1 VTRLL
6 KAPDIVTRSTLR
18 LLIAFAAAFLMSLS
32 LWLMPAASSV
42 VPARVGAVSE
52 VKEIGRTNSDRP
64 ILAFRVGDPTAPVKA
79 VVMSAIHGDERGPIR
94 IANNLIH
101 GAPIRGVD
109 LWVIPVV
116 NPDGLKSRTRR
127 NGRGVDLNR
136 NFPTDWGRSYGQTYS
151 GPRPASEPETRA
163 LMAFLDEVNPQYLV
177 SFHQPLRGVGVA
189 DNKPPGFQRALAR
202 GLKLRLRSFNCT
214 GVCHGTMTT
223 WFNLNHAGVAIT
235 VEYGRRLSRRQATR
249 TGPNGVLR
257 ALSAWR

>member
-1 VTRLL
+1 MTRLL
-6 KAPDIVTRSTLR
+6 KAPDIVARPPLR
-18 LLIAFAAAFLMSLS
+18 LLIAFATALLMTLS
-32 LWLMPAASSV
+32 LWLTPAASPV
-42 VPARVGAVSE
+42 APTRVGAVNE
-52 VKEIGRTNSDRP
+52 VKEIGRTNLDLP
-64 ILAFRVGDPTAPVKA
+64 ILAFRVGDPQASVKA

-94 IANNLIH
+94 ITNNLIH

-116 NPDGLKSRTRR
+116 NPDGLRARTRR

-151 GPRPASEPETRA
+151 GPSPASEPETQA
-163 LMAFLDEVNPQYLV
+163 LMAFLDEFNPQYLI

-189 DNKPPGFQRALAR
+189 DQKPPGFQKALAK

-223 WFNLNHAGVAIT
+223 WFNRNHAGIAIT

-257 ALSAWR
+257 ALNAWR